1 LPIIIKNDKHGE
13 ISVGSVLACT
23 KKYTDREVREFFEL
37 AGKTAD
43 PLPDHLPYLMVIAP
57 LTKLGGDLSYLSGG
71 MDWTVGRPVRRD
83 EALRAELEVTSLEPG
98 DGMTKI
104 AFDGRVRCGG
114 ELVLTGRSRGFVVGD
129 QAGKSP

>member
-1 LPIIIKNDKHGE
+1 LPIVIKNDKHGE
-13 ISVGSVLACT
+13 ISVGSVLTCT
-23 KKYTDREVREFFEL
+23 KIYTDGEVREFFEL
-37 AGKTAD
+37 AGKPAD

-71 MDWTVGRPVRRD
+71 MDWTVERPVRRD
-83 EALRAELEVTSLEPG
+83 EALRAELEVTHLEPG

-104 AFDGRVRCGG
+104 AFDGRIRCGD
-114 ELVLTGRSRGFVVGD
+114 ELVLTGRSKGFVVGD